1 MEESI
6 PTKTEPKGLQ
16 RKFPE
21 EDVLQQT
28 PDISHILSTA
38 KAVRCTMPPKNPLPV
53 LEPEEEVQSISDID
67 CLKRIIIPI
76 LNQLEQADK
85 QGYEEYSA
93 ALLEVVHSHSHTLNS
108 EIIQLIKVLLLSQV
122 GGQEPSWRQLGSWK
136 NLEALELL
144 QDMDLVML
152 GVMIVKYS
160 VKNAENR

>member
-1 MEESI
+1 
-6 PTKTEPKGLQ
+6 
-16 RKFPE
+16 
-21 EDVLQQT
+21 
-28 PDISHILSTA
+28 
-38 KAVRCTMPPKNPLPV
+38 MPPKNPLPV